1 MKRLA
6 ILFLALPVAAN
17 AVPITFTFDMPDFDT
32 FDRAGENG
40 GPLSITVDN
49 GGTSAISQTFLN
61 TDIIGMAVPSLSNT
75 SMFYSGVG
83 SALTT
88 DALGVAT
95 LSFLGGG
102 FYYAFADGAGSS
114 RIQVGRSCDFF
125 VRRAGETNSQGG
137 AAGCGQ
143 TIWPVVQSTTTAVP
157 VPGTVAL
164 LGIGLAC
171 LGLARRR
178 KEIV

>member
-6 ILFLALPVAAN
+6 ILILALPVAAN

-32 FDRAGENG
+32 FARAGENG

-61 TDIIGMAVPSLSNT
+61 TDIIAMAVPGLINNT
-75 SMFYSGVG
+75 MSYSGVG
-83 SALTT
+83 SAITT

-102 FYYAFADGAGSS
+102 NYYAFANGAGAST
-114 RIQVGRSCDFF
+114 IQVGRSCDFF
-125 VRRAGETNSQGG
+125 VRRAGETNAQGG

-143 TIWPVVQSTTTAVP
+143 TIWPVVQPTTTPVP

-164 LGIGLAC
+164 MGIGLAG
-171 LGLARRR
+171 LGLAARRRR
-178 KEIV
+178 KA